1 MLIGKIVKS
10 NSHVDYVGRVLDKLE
25 ADRPPDPDHYRF
37 GQFVSIPPIARA
49 STAQSAPASS
59 NGGGPGGACTTVG
72 IIYNSQLVNPDY
84 ERLGPRLS
92 APVELTTVFSPDLL
106 NEQGILIGV
115 LLVGWEDADAGWR
128 QGIPRPV
135 LPVNS
140 DIIAMSD
147 EDVRAFHVNGGN
159 RLAIHYYPHVMTHA
173 RQFGQQL
180 LLSVLDQLEALCGD
194 VSSSE
199 IALLRRT
206 LNWQIVFQNKSL

>member
-1 MLIGKIVKS
+1 MRIGKIVKS

-25 ADRPPDPDHYRF
+25 ADQPPAPEHYRF
-37 GQFVSIPPIARA
+37 GQFVSIPPIFRAGGPDSAR
-49 STAQSAPASS
+49 S
-59 NGGGPGGACTTVG
+59 NGGASGGACTTVG

-115 LLVGWEDADAGWR
+115 LLVGWQDSSGGWR

-135 LPVNS
+135 LAVNS

-147 EDVRAFHVNGGN
+147 EEIRAFHVNGGS

-199 IALLRRT
+199 VALLRRT
-206 LNWQIVFQNKSL
+206 LNWQLVFQNKSL

>member
-1 MLIGKIVKS
+1 MMRIGKIVKS

-25 ADRPPDPDHYRF
+25 ADSPPNPEHYRF
-37 GQFVSIPPIARA
+37 GQFVAIPPISRA
-49 STAQSAPASS
+49 FSSPADSIGS
-59 NGGGPGGACTTVG
+59 NGGPGRACTTVG

-106 NEQGILIGV
+106 NEQGVLIGV
-115 LLVGWEDADAGWR
+115 LLVGWEDASGGWR

-147 EDVRAFHVNGGN
+147 EEVRAFHVNGGN

-180 LLSVLDQLEALCGD
+180 LLSVLDQLQALCGD

>member
-1 MLIGKIVKS
+1 MRIGKIVKS

-25 ADRPPDPDHYRF
+25 AGNPPDPEHYKF
-37 GQFVSIPPIARA
+37 GQFVSIPPVPRTFGAGA
-49 STAQSAPASS
+49 VAPGP
-59 NGGGPGGACTTVG
+59 NGDGHGGACTTVG

-106 NEQGILIGV
+106 NEQGILIGI
-115 LLVGWEDADAGWR
+115 LLVGWQDAAGAWQ

-140 DIIAMSD
+140 DIISMSD
-147 EDVRAFHVNGGN
+147 EQVRAFHVNGGS

-180 LLSVLDQLEALCGD
+180 LLSVLDQLETLCSD

-199 IALLRRT
+199 VALLRRT

>member
-1 MLIGKIVKS
+1 MRIGKIVKS

-25 ADRPPDPDHYRF
+25 ADRPPDPEHYRF
-37 GQFVSIPPIARA
+37 GQFVSIPPIPR
-49 STAQSAPASS
+49 SGSPNSALVGS
-59 NGGGPGGACTTVG
+59 NGSGPGGACKTVG
-72 IIYNSQLVNPDY
+72 LIYNSQLVNPDY

-115 LLVGWEDADAGWR
+115 LLVGWEDADGRWR

-140 DIIAMSD
+140 DIISMTD
-147 EDVRAFHVNGGN
+147 EQVRAFHVDGGD

-194 VSSSE
+194 VSGSE

>member
-1 MLIGKIVKS
+1 MRIGKIVKS

-25 ADRPPDPDHYRF
+25 ADRPPDPEHYRF
-37 GQFVSIPPIARA
+37 GQFVAIPPIPRA
-49 STAQSAPASS
+49 GLSLTAGS
-59 NGGGPGGACTTVG
+59 NGSGPGPGGACTTIG

-115 LLVGWEDADAGWR
+115 LLVGWEDPHGGWR

-140 DIIAMSD
+140 DIISMTD
-147 EDVRAFHVNGGN
+147 EQVRAFHVDSGD

-194 VSSSE
+194 VSGSE